1 MKGIYKNKFIKQ
13 GILIGAFLGFLL
25 GIGLINSKVKAD
37 SANLK
42 DFMIIINDKG
52 EKSAALF
59 TESDG
64 LWGPG
69 TTKSKKFT
77 MENTSRYDFTFENIK
92 VDLGLNDF
100 NNSKIQKNNKIYE
113 EFLKSINL
121 ALSDESGVLYEGKLL
136 DLFHG
141 IDVNGLN
148 ITIPANTK
156 KLLNIKLSMD
166 KSGGNS
172 LQALIG
178 RSEISFVGH
187 SMGNGNG
194 GGTLVQT
201 GYILDFKML
210 IGIGSV
216 IFLGGLIILFKR
228 KNA

>member
-1 MKGIYKNKFIKQ
+1 MEYIHKNKFVRQ
-13 GILIGAFLGFLL
+13 GILIEVFLGFLL
-25 GIGLINSKVKAD
+25 GIGLINSNVKAD
-37 SANLK
+37 SANSK

-52 EKSAALF
+52 GKSAALF

-64 LWGPG
+64 LWRPG
-69 TTKSKKFT
+69 TTKSKKFI

-92 VDLGLNDF
+92 ADLGLTDF

-166 KSGGNS
+166 RSGGNS

-178 RSEISFVGH
+178 KSEISVVGR
-187 SMGNGNG
+187 SIESGKDNG
-194 GGTLVQT
+194 TIVQT

-210 IGIGSV
+210 IGIGMV
-216 IFLGGLIILFKR
+216 IFLVGLIILFK
-228 KNA
+228 KKKA